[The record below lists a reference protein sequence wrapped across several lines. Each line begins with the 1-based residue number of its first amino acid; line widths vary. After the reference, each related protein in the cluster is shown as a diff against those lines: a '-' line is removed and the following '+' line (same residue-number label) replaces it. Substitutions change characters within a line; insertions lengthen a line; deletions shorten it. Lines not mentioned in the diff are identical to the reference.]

1 MTEKI
6 THAGGTELTY
16 NRQNRASDIT
26 TQLTEL
32 SSLYNTIP
40 NTKFKITS
48 IAPVSLHK
56 HITHQQ
62 NKNKLHNSI
71 FTHEHLC
78 QQQAQLEEDIHEINT
93 NISHINKCHRVRS
106 IRWDRDIIKVTIKK
120 RGRNGK
126 NKKRFLQY
134 TYGAM
139 PDGVH
144 AGDWLKS
151 KWFAGLCRTYLADK
165 ASYEAPESS
174 DDDNEDTGNWDFKRR
189 KVTVC

>member
-1 MTEKI
+1 MTSICIPGGKINSLSTQINKLLQDSYTHTCTCTTHIIMVGGICNFATEKI
-6 THAGGTELTY
+6 THVGGTELTY
-16 NRQNRASDIT
+16 NRQNKVSDIT

-32 SSLYNTIP
+32 STLYNTIP
-40 NTKFKITS
+40 NTKFTITS

-106 IRWDRDIIKVTIKK
+106 IRWDRDIMKVTIKK

-126 NKKRFLQY
+126 NKQKY
-134 TYGAM
+134 SCNT
-139 PDGVH
+139 H
-144 AGDWLKS
+144 
-151 KWFAGLCRTYLADK
+151 T
-165 ASYEAPESS
+165 APCLM
-174 DDDNEDTGNWDFKRR
+174 GFMLMIG
-189 KVTVC
+189 